1 MIKGTFKFL
10 VIAACIALP
19 IAVQSQIVG
28 GKTFGKGFT
37 FVTADTTASMKLH
50 VRMQNLMEVGFD
62 DFLNDGIGLNDQT
75 SVKFLVRRYRLK
87 FGGFVLDKRLRY
99 KMELGISNRD
109 QGASK
114 NSQYNSQSS
123 NIVLDAVIKYKF
135 NKHWDFWFGQT
146 KLPGNRERVVSS
158 ANLQLVDRS
167 RVNSLFNID
176 RDAGAMLHGEYG
188 TKVIIR
194 PKAAIS
200 TGEGR
205 NVTTESFGGLSYTTR
220 LEILPMGKFE
230 GKNADYVLSDL
241 DRQSKP
247 KLALGV
253 TYNLNDGAARQGG
266 QLGRFVENNTTGE
279 VVGNNLQVIF
289 ADAIIKY
296 NGWSALFEYAN
307 KWGSEAYSN
316 IDINNLYTTGWGING
331 QAGYL
336 FPSNWEIA
344 GRFTYTTPDKKEF
357 SSITERTEYTLG
369 LSKYLVG
376 HSLKVQSDIS
386 YYYNNNISDQGDVL
400 YRLQVELQL

>member
-1 MIKGTFKFL
+1 MIKNSLKLLL
-10 VIAACIALP
+10 VAVATILP
-19 IAVQSQIVG
+19 IAAQAQTIG
-28 GKTFGKGFT
+28 AKTFGKGFT
-37 FVTADTTASMKLH
+37 FVTADTTASMKMH
-50 VRMQNLMEVGFD
+50 VRMQNLMEVGFN
-62 DFLNDGIGLNDQT
+62 DFINDGVSLDDQS

-114 NSQYNSQSS
+114 NSKYNSQSS
-123 NIVLDAVIKYKF
+123 NIILDAVIKYQF

-176 RDAGAMLHGEYG
+176 RDAGVMLNGEYG
-188 TKVIIR
+188 TGFIIR
-194 PKAAIS
+194 PKMAIS

-205 NVTTESFGGLSYTTR
+205 NVTTKSLGGLSYTGR
-220 LEILPMGKFE
+220 LEFLPMGKFE
-230 GKNADYVLSDL
+230 GKKADYVLSDL

-253 TYNLNDGAARQGG
+253 TYNYNDGAARQGG
-266 QLGRFVENNTTGE
+266 QLGSFVEDSLGN
-279 VVGNNLQVIF
+279 VVANDLQVVF
-289 ADAIIKY
+289 ADAIFKY
-296 NGWSALFEYAN
+296 NGWSALVEYAN
-307 KWGSEAYSN
+307 KWGSQEYDPSTVSHS
-316 IDINNLYTTGWGING
+316 YTTGWGING
-331 QAGYL
+331 QVGYL
-336 FPSNWEIA
+336 FPSNWEVA
-344 GRFTYTTPDKKEF
+344 GRYTYTAPDKKDY

-369 LSKYLVG
+369 LSKYIVG

-386 YYYNNNISDQGDVL
+386 YYYNENDTDNGDVL

>member
-1 MIKGTFKFL
+1 MIKSTLKTL
-10 VIAACIALP
+10 VIALCVALP
-19 IAVQSQIVG
+19 MAVQAQIVA

-37 FVTADTTASMKLH
+37 FMTADTTASMKMH
-50 VRMQNLMEVGFD
+50 VRMQNLMEVGFN
-62 DFLNDGIGLNDQT
+62 DFINDGVSLNDQS

-114 NSQYNSQSS
+114 NSDYNSQSS
-123 NIVLDAVIKYKF
+123 NIVLDAVIKYQF

-176 RDAGAMLHGEYG
+176 RDAGAMLNGEYG
-188 TKVIIR
+188 TKFIIR
-194 PKAAIS
+194 PKVAIS

-205 NVTTESFGGLSYTTR
+205 NITTTSFGGLSYTGR
-220 LEILPMGKFE
+220 LEFLPLGKFE

-241 DRQSKP
+241 DRQSTP

-266 QLGRFVENNTTGE
+266 QLGRFVTDTAGN
-279 VVGNNLQVIF
+279 VVSNNLQVVF
-289 ADAIIKY
+289 ADAIFKY
-296 NGWSALFEYAN
+296 NGWSALVEYAN
-307 KWGSEAYSN
+307 KWGEEEYSSEV
-316 IDINNLYTTGWGING
+316 IDNLYTTGWGING
-331 QAGYL
+331 QVGYL

-344 GRFTYTTPDKKEF
+344 GRYTYTSPDKKDY

-369 LSKYLVG
+369 LSKYIVG

-386 YYYNNNISDQGDVL
+386 YYYNEGNTDNGDVL

>member
-1 MIKGTFKFL
+1 MIKRTLKTLGIALF
-10 VIAACIALP
+10 IAAPMVAKAQL
-19 IAVQSQIVG
+19 VR

-37 FVTADTTASMKLH
+37 FVTADTSASMKMH
-50 VRMQNLMEVGFD
+50 VRMQNLMEVGFN
-62 DFLNDGIGLNDQT
+62 DFINDGISLEDQT

-109 QGASK
+109 QGNKK
-114 NSQYNSQSS
+114 NIDHNNSAS
-123 NIVLDAVIKYKF
+123 NIILDAVIKYKF

-188 TKVIIR
+188 DGFVIR

-205 NVTTESFGGLSYTTR
+205 NITASSFGGLSYTGR
-220 LEILPMGKFE
+220 LEFLPLGKFE
-230 GKNADYVLSDL
+230 GKKADYVLSDL
-241 DRQSKP
+241 DRQSTP
-247 KLALGV
+247 KISIGV
-253 TYNLNDGAARQGG
+253 TYNYNDGAARQGG
-266 QLGRFVENNTTGE
+266 QLGKFVTDSAGN
-279 VVGNNLQVIF
+279 VAANNLQVVF
-289 ADAIIKY
+289 ADALIKY

-307 KWGSEAYSN
+307 KWGEEEFSTDY
-316 IDINNLYTTGWGING
+316 IDNLYTTGWGING

-336 FPSNWEIA
+336 FPSNWELA
-344 GRFTYTTPDKKEF
+344 GRYTYTAPDNADF
-357 SSITERTEYTLG
+357 SSISERTEYTLG

-376 HSLKVQSDIS
+376 HSLKIQSDIS
-386 YYYNNNISDQGDVL
+386 YYHYGNDNENGDVL
-400 YRLQVELQL
+400 YRLQMELQL